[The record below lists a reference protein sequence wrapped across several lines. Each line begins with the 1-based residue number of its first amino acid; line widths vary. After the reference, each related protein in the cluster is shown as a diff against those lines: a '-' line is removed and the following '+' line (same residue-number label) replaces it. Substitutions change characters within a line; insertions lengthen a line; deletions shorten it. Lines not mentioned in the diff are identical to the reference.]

1 MTANSSSASIIGIAA
16 CVVLAFAT
24 ASCGSDAI
32 TSGNHDPV
40 PPTPSC
46 GVGELAVVGILDGI
60 QVSDRVTGYNF
71 TFINKLGAGPGT
83 LDADKD
89 SVAVHIE
96 WGVLLAN
103 GDHTSARGWAR
114 GSGFDVG
121 NPANAAFSGTLS
133 LDADGEGG
141 QFLLQDLRHAPYESG
156 AAIRGAITGCFRS

>member
-1 MTANSSSASIIGIAA
+1 MANSSSVAGLCIAA

-32 TSGNHDPV
+32 TSGNNDPV
-40 PPTPSC
+40 PPTPRC
-46 GVGELAVVGILDGI
+46 AAGELAVVGILDGV

-71 TFINKLGAGPGT
+71 LFINKLGPGPGT
-83 LDADKD
+83 IDADKD
-89 SVAVHIE
+89 SFVLHIE

-103 GDHTSARGWAR
+103 GDSTKARGWAR

-133 LDADGEGG
+133 LDDDGEGG
-141 QFLLQDLRHAPYESG
+141 HFLLKELRHAPYESG
-156 AAIRGAITGCFRS
+156 AVIRGAVAGCFRS

>member
-1 MTANSSSASIIGIAA
+1 MTNSASIIGIAG

-24 ASCGSDAI
+24 ASCGSEAI
-32 TSGNHDPV
+32 TSVSHDPV

-46 GVGELAVVGILDGI
+46 AAGELAIVGILDGI
-60 QVSDRVTGYNF
+60 HVSDRVTGYNF
-71 TFINKLGAGPGT
+71 AFINKIGAGPGT

-89 SVAVHIE
+89 SVALHIE

-103 GDHTSARGWAR
+103 GDSTNARGWAR

-133 LDADGEGG
+133 LDDNGEGG
-141 QFLLQDLRHAPYESG
+141 HFLLKELRQAPYESG
-156 AAIRGAITGCFRS
+156 AVIRGAVAGCFRS

>member
-1 MTANSSSASIIGIAA
+1 MTNSASIIGIAG

-24 ASCGSDAI
+24 ASCGSEAI
-32 TSGNHDPV
+32 TSVSHDPV

-46 GVGELAVVGILDGI
+46 AAGELAIVGILDGI
-60 QVSDRVTGYNF
+60 HVSDRVTGYNF
-71 TFINKLGAGPGT
+71 AFINKLGAGPGT

-89 SVAVHIE
+89 SVALHIE

-103 GDHTSARGWAR
+103 GDSTNARGWAR

-133 LDADGEGG
+133 LDDNGEGG
-141 QFLLQDLRHAPYESG
+141 HFLLKELRQAPYESG
-156 AAIRGAITGCFRS
+156 AVIRGAVAGCFRS